1 MQICDKCGNQCF
13 DNERYC
19 SECGEQ
25 IQNRKP
31 LQCDYCGSVA
41 ADLKSNVCPSC
52 GARLAFDLITF
63 SDRLNN
69 CLCCGEKLAPE
80 AKFCGMCGARTEFGE
95 RERAERNERIRGR
108 RVTATALSI
117 IGIVVLGLSVAFAM
131 VIHDRRISQESEE
144 GRRSSYAE
152 RSESESRQEAEW
164 AEAAKTAEYTKYT
177 AQELA
182 DNAGYVKVGDYV
194 EVTGKLITRYHG
206 VAANNMEILATEEN
220 EGDGEINLVAYDSDM
235 GDDFADGHAFG
246 ETVTLR
252 GRVSDVFPNIHVV
265 WVTWYEEVTE

>member
-1 MQICDKCGNQCF
+1 MQLCEKCGNHCF

-19 SECGEQ
+19 SACGKQ
-25 IQNRKP
+25 IQNRKT
-31 LQCDYCGSVA
+31 LQCDYCGSV

-63 SDRLNN
+63 SDRLSN

-95 RERAERNERIRGR
+95 RERAERNKRIRGR
-108 RVTATALSI
+108 RVAVISLSI
-117 IGIVVLGLSVAFAM
+117 IGIVVLGLSVIFAI
-131 VIHDRRISQESEE
+131 VIRDRHMWQESSEA
-144 GRRSSYAE
+144 RRSSYAE
-152 RSESESRQEAEW
+152 RSESESRQQAEW

-182 DNAGYVKVGDYV
+182 DNAGFVKVGDYV

-206 VAANNMEILATEEN
+206 VAANNLEILATEEN
-220 EGDGEINLVAYDSDM
+220 EGRGEINLVAYDSEM
-235 GDDFADGHAFG
+235 GDGLADGHSFG
-246 ETVTLR
+246 DTVTLR
-252 GRVSDVFPNIHVV
+252 GRVSDVYPSIHVV
-265 WVTWYEEVTE
+265 WVTWYEEIT

>member
-19 SECGEQ
+19 SECDEQ

-52 GARLAFDLITF
+52 GARLTFDLITF

-131 VIHDRRISQESEE
+131 VIHDRRISQESGE

-177 AQELA
+177 AQ
-182 DNAGYVKVGDYV
+182 
-194 EVTGKLITRYHG
+194 
-206 VAANNMEILATEEN
+206 
-220 EGDGEINLVAYDSDM
+220 
-235 GDDFADGHAFG
+235 
-246 ETVTLR
+246 
-252 GRVSDVFPNIHVV
+252 
-265 WVTWYEEVTE
+265 